1 MQRIPVNRWVKWIG
15 ILIGAFLLAQLIP
28 YGRSH
33 TNPAVVA
40 EPKWQDAATADLV
53 KRACYDCHSN
63 ETTWPWYSNV
73 APMSWLIQ
81 HDVDEGRQRLNF
93 SEWGVIRGEGVNRIG
108 NAIQEGEMPPIQF
121 TLIHP
126 EARLTEQEKTILIS
140 GLSKSLSMR

>member
-1 MQRIPVNRWVKWIG
+1 MRKITVNRWVKWIG

-28 YGRSH
+28 YGRAH

-40 EPKWQDAATADLV
+40 EPKWQDAATGDLV
-53 KRACYDCHSN
+53 RRACYDCHSN

-93 SEWGVIRGEGVNRIG
+93 SEWGVIRGERVNRIG

-126 EARLTEQEKTILIS
+126 EARLTEQEKTLLIS